1 MPHAEASLYML
12 ADAVQLQQ
20 QQQHEHRYDQ
30 QGTARGQIGSSLS
43 AYIRVVPS
51 EHHSDVC
58 PIQFHAVAVVSSV
71 CPRGWSIGS
80 RSATGFCPRLKHLG
94 RGLVRGRGGA
104 SLLGVSFALT
114 STAAG
119 TATSGTVIPR

>member
-51 EHHSDVC
+51 EDHSEV
-58 PIQFHAVAVVSSV
+58 FSHAIAVVSSV
-71 CPRGWSIGS
+71 CPRGWSIG
-80 RSATGFCPRLKHLG
+80 A
-94 RGLVRGRGGA
+94 
-104 SLLGVSFALT
+104 
-114 STAAG
+114 
-119 TATSGTVIPR
+119 

>member
-1 MPHAEASLYML
+1 MSSASLSQTS
-12 ADAVQLQQ
+12 DAVQQEQQ
-20 QQQHEHRYDQ
+20 QQPGHRYDQ
-30 QGTARGQIGSSLS
+30 QGAARGQIDSSLS

-51 EHHSDVC
+51 EDHSDVC
-58 PIQFHAVAVVSSV
+58 HIQFHAVAVVSSV

-80 RSATGFCPRLKHLG
+80 RSATGFCPRLKYLG

-104 SLLGVSFALT
+104 SLVGVSFALT